1 MKTKECYARLH
12 ELLANGEP
20 VVTAT
25 VVRTKGSTPRE
36 PGAKM
41 LIAPSGKTEGTI
53 GGGCG
58 EADVLTVAKALID
71 HKRTE
76 TRMVRVDLT
85 EEILEASERICG
97 GIMDIAVECWTHPI
111 PSLDL
116 LSGAGGGGA
125 VRIIDL
131 TDPGTSELSVY
142 PTRLETTNPEI
153 EVGCRQALIEK
164 CSHIATVN
172 LDGQQH
178 ELFFEYASSDQSF
191 LVCGAGHIAQPLVQL
206 AKMLDYRVVVI
217 DDRPAFASD
226 ERFPDADV
234 VIAEPFQ
241 SAFDNIEITEDTH
254 AVMVTRGHRY
264 DEYCLRRL
272 LKSPASYLGLLGS
285 RRRVRAVYRS
295 LLDDGYTMDEL
306 SRIYGPVGIDIGS
319 QTPAEIALSIMAELV
334 AIKRG
339 RLGGHMR
346 AQIPKQSRV
355 ASSASRI

>member
-12 ELLANGEP
+12 ELLAEGNP
-20 VVTAT
+20 AVTAT
-25 VVRTKGSTPRE
+25 VIRTKGSTPRE

-41 LIAPSGKTEGTI
+41 LIGATGKTEGTI

-58 EADVLTVAKALID
+58 EADVLTVAKELLEAGSP
-71 HKRTE
+71 E

-97 GIMDIAVECWTHPI
+97 GIMDIAVECWTVPV
-111 PSLDL
+111 PNLDL
-116 LSGAGGGGA
+116 LSGTRGGGA

-131 TDPGTSELSVY
+131 TEPNTSGVSIF
-142 PTRLETTNPEI
+142 PDQIDWKTADI
-153 EVGCRQALIEK
+153 GDHCRQALKESR
-164 CSHIATVN
+164 SHIATVKT
-172 LDGQQH
+172 GSGER

-191 LVCGAGHIAQPLVQL
+191 LICGAGHIAQPLSQI

-217 DDRPAFASD
+217 DDRPIFASQD
-226 ERFPDADV
+226 RFPEADEV
-234 VIAEPFQ
+234 LAEPFQ
-241 SAFDNIEITEDTH
+241 SVFDKIEITEDTH

-272 LKSPASYLGLLGS
+272 LKTPASYLGLLGS

-295 LLDDGYTMDEL
+295 LLEEGFGQEEL

-346 AQIPKQSRV
+346 ARIPKLQRARSGG
-355 ASSASRI
+355 